1 MADYGPASYVPGD
14 RYDEYGEGRGSA
26 SNSDQTGTLSRASY
40 HSSDPEHYPDLLD
53 IPNRMK
59 QPSPGS
65 VAGSMLYGH
74 IGGHPHMMP
83 PPPIGPDGQILHHG
97 HGPPMV
103 LHPGHLMSPPHP
115 HVISPFQRTGTL
127 PHNFSMGTLPHQH
140 PRSVSCDHSNA
151 GAGYGPIIQTT
162 QGARPG
168 YVTLPRRPRGS
179 WAGHQPRD
187 TPSPALSVSM
197 SGARDPIYDGVGPRT
212 SATGSSVTNL
222 NKSVDNAIIPA
233 FKSSVGSRYQPTLP
247 PLIPPIKEEAGHL
260 HQPGLP
266 KSNPNILNMSEPNSV
281 TGANTKR
288 SPLSRLLTSGSAS
301 TLNGGGEEENLSA
314 YFEPFGSALVPCA
327 PGNRDSIASCES
339 DSLLIKEEKKEA
351 ADCDKEAGVPSPRS
365 LTNGHTHNGHS
376 PPLPAIPE
384 LEPVNDHSDVS
395 TIKKQPPPTLPKPKK
410 VTKVTPPAPPPK
422 PKLSNGTALEESR
435 DKSSFQDETFDG
447 SEV

>member
-1 MADYGPASYVPGD
+1 
-14 RYDEYGEGRGSA
+14 
-26 SNSDQTGTLSRASY
+26 
-40 HSSDPEHYPDLLD
+40 
-53 IPNRMK
+53 
-59 QPSPGS
+59 
-65 VAGSMLYGH
+65 
-74 IGGHPHMMP
+74 MMP

-197 SGARDPIYDGVGPRT
+197 SGTRDPIYDGVGPRT

-233 FKSSVGSRYQPTLP
+233 FKGSVGSRYQPTLP

-266 KSNPNILNMSEPNSV
+266 KSNPNILNMSEVKQQTFCFRSSQPSFYCCDITRPDCGCKLKISSVSPRFDRGKCRDVNKIKTFCPPRVFTNSQFS
-281 TGANTKR
+281 AKFCHR
-288 SPLSRLLTSGSAS
+288 SQHQEKPTVPPPDLWQRLHSQWGRRGGESQRLL
-301 TLNGGGEEENLSA
+301 
-314 YFEPFGSALVPCA
+314 
-327 PGNRDSIASCES
+327 
-339 DSLLIKEEKKEA
+339 
-351 ADCDKEAGVPSPRS
+351 
-365 LTNGHTHNGHS
+365 
-376 PPLPAIPE
+376 
-384 LEPVNDHSDVS
+384 
-395 TIKKQPPPTLPKPKK
+395 
-410 VTKVTPPAPPPK
+410 
-422 PKLSNGTALEESR
+422 
-435 DKSSFQDETFDG
+435 
-447 SEV
+447 

>member
-1 MADYGPASYVPGD
+1 MKMFG

-26 SNSDQTGTLSRASY
+26 SNSDQTGTLSRTSY
-40 HSSDPEHYPDLLD
+40 HSSDPDHYPDLLD

-65 VAGSMLYGH
+65 AAGSMLYGH

-140 PRSVSCDHSNA
+140 HPRSVSCDHSNV
-151 GAGYGPIIQTT
+151 GAGYGPILQTT

-179 WAGHQPRD
+179 WAGQQPRD

-197 SGARDPIYDGVGPRT
+197 TGARDPIYDGVGPRT

-222 NKSVDNAIIPA
+222 NKSVDNAIIPP
-233 FKSSVGSRYQPTLP
+233 FKSSVSRYQPTLP
-247 PLIPPIKEEAGHL
+247 PLIQPIKEEAGHL

-266 KSNPNILNMSEPNSV
+266 NSNPNILNMSEVKQQTFCFRSSQPSFYCCDITRPDCGQTKNKYLHSPLAV
-281 TGANTKR
+281 TGESAAT
-288 SPLSRLLTSGSAS
+288 LT
-301 TLNGGGEEENLSA
+301 
-314 YFEPFGSALVPCA
+314 
-327 PGNRDSIASCES
+327 
-339 DSLLIKEEKKEA
+339 IK
-351 ADCDKEAGVPSPRS
+351 
-365 LTNGHTHNGHS
+365 TFS
-376 PPLPAIPE
+376 PPAC
-384 LEPVNDHSDVS
+384 
-395 TIKKQPPPTLPKPKK
+395 
-410 VTKVTPPAPPPK
+410 
-422 PKLSNGTALEESR
+422 
-435 DKSSFQDETFDG
+435 FY
-447 SEV
+447 